1 VQNVLSYAVI
11 YGEKLN
17 VPQPV
22 VEWNERFFDDQ

>member
-1 VQNVLSYAVI
+1 VI
-11 YGEKLN
+11 YGQKLN